1 MAAVSLEQLISLCK
15 RRGII
20 YPGSE
25 IYGGL
30 QGLYDYGPV
39 GVELKNNL
47 INSWWRTNV
56 YERDDMEGLDSA
68 ILMNPLTWKYSG
80 HEETFV
86 DPLVDCRN
94 CNARWRADQ
103 IGDTCPDC
111 ASNKLTEPRPFN
123 LMFKTQMGPV
133 ADENSFAYF
142 RPETAQGIFVNF
154 NNVLTTTARKLPF
167 GIAQIG
173 KGFRNEIN
181 PRNFLFRVREFDMM
195 EIEFFVYPGTE
206 DEWHERWLHDRL
218 SWYQHIGVSRDHIQ
232 IYDVPKNDLAHYSKK
247 TYDLMYRYPTLGY
260 EEIEGIAS
268 RTDFDLGSHTRYQEQ
283 YDLKANVMDNP
294 DSTTRL
300 SYFDPQTNKHLI
312 PFVIEPSAGVG
323 RCLLAVLSEAYDEPM
338 VKPPSDDKLSM
349 VSKEL
354 EAFNAAVAKNTK
366 MNSEVQE
373 ALLTFGESISKE
385 LQETMPRIEALLAMQ
400 GADRIPQGKKLRNQ
414 SQKVINDHYRTVLHL
429 RPHLAPVKVA
439 VFPLKR
445 TDENLVSTAKQIRK
459 TLQTGGK
466 IRTVY
471 DDTGA
476 IGKLYR
482 RQDEIG
488 TPFCVTVDFQ
498 SLDDQTVTI
507 RDRDTMAQ
515 ERLPINELKSYV
527 EEKLEP

>member
-1 MAAVSLEQLISLCK
+1 VPAVSLEQLVSLCK

-47 INSWWRTNV
+47 INSWWRVNV

-68 ILMNPLTWKYSG
+68 ILMNRLVWKYSG

-94 CNARWRADQ
+94 CKARFRADQ
-103 IGDTCPDC
+103 IGSACPECSSKD
-111 ASNKLTEPRPFN
+111 LTEPRPFN
-123 LMFKTQMGPV
+123 LMFRTPVGPV
-133 ADENSFAYF
+133 ADDDSYAYL

-154 NNVLTTTARKLPF
+154 GNVLTTTARKLPF

-195 EIEFFVYPGTE
+195 EIEYFVHPGSE
-206 DEWHERWLHDRL
+206 DEWHQRWLEDRL
-218 SWYQHIGVSRDHIQ
+218 AWWESVGVSRDRIT
-232 IYDVPKNDLAHYSKK
+232 IYDVPAADLAHYSKR
-247 TYDLMYRYPTLGY
+247 TFDLMYRYPSLGDQ
-260 EEIEGIAS
+260 EIEGIAS
-268 RTDFDLGSHTRYQEQ
+268 RTDFDLGSHTRHQQ
-283 YDLKANVMDNP
+283 QFDLKARVMPNP
-294 DSTTRL
+294 DSVGRL
-300 SYFDPQTNKHLI
+300 SYFDPQINKHLI

-323 RCLLAVLSEAYDEPM
+323 RCLLAVLSEAYEEAM
-338 VKPPSDDKLSM
+338 VKSPPEDQAAEVAS
-349 VSKEL
+349 EL
-354 EAFNAAVAKNTK
+354 EAFNRSVSKNEK
-366 MNSEVQE
+366 MPGEMKD
-373 ALLTFGESISKE
+373 ALLSFGESIAAGFPES
-385 LQETMPRIEALLAMQ
+385 MPRIEALLAMQ
-400 GADRIPQGKKLRNQ
+400 GADRIPQGKKLRAVAQ
-414 SQKVINDHYRTVLHL
+414 QPMDTCYRTVLRL
-429 RPHLAPVKVA
+429 RNHLAPVKAA

-445 TDENLVSTAKQIRK
+445 NDDDLVSTARDIRRQ
-459 TLQTGGK
+459 LQAGGN

-488 TPFCVTVDFQ
+488 TPFCITVDYDT
-498 SLDDQTVTI
+498 LKDQTVTV
-507 RDRDTMAQ
+507 RDRDTMEQ
-515 ERLPINELKSYV
+515 IRLPINELRPYI
-527 EEKLEP
+527 EERVQG

>member
-1 MAAVSLEQLISLCK
+1 MPAVSLDQITSLCK

-30 QGLYDYGPV
+30 QGTYDYGPV
-39 GVELKNNL
+39 GVELKNNI

-56 YERDDMEGLDSA
+56 YERDDMEGIDTA
-68 ILMNPLTWKYSG
+68 VLMNSLTWKYSG

-86 DPLVDCRN
+86 DPLVDCRE
-94 CNARWRADQ
+94 CKSRYRADHV
-103 IGDTCPDC
+103 GDTCPNCGSKD
-111 ASNKLTEPRPFN
+111 LTEPRPFN

-133 ADENSFAYF
+133 ADESSFAYL

-154 NNVLTTTARKLPF
+154 DNVLTTTARKLPF

-195 EIEFFVYPGTE
+195 EIEYFVYPGTE
-206 DEWHERWLHDRL
+206 EEWHQRWLEDRL
-218 SWYQHIGVSRDHIQ
+218 AWWARIGVNRDRID
-232 IYDVPKNDLAHYSKK
+232 IYDMPAEDLAHYSKR
-247 TYDLMYRYPTLGY
+247 TFDLMYDYPTLGY

-268 RTDFDLGSHTRYQEQ
+268 RTDFDLGSHTRYQDQFE
-283 YDLKANVMDNP
+283 LASKVNPNP

-300 SYFDPQTNKHLI
+300 SYFDAKSNKHLI

-323 RCLLAVLSEAYDEPM
+323 RCLLAVLCEAYDEPM
-338 VKPPSDDKLSM
+338 VKPPPDDKLKI
-349 VSKEL
+349 VTDGL
-354 EAFNAAVAKNTK
+354 EAFNESVAKNEKITV
-366 MNSEVQE
+366 ETRDT
-373 ALLTFGESISKE
+373 LLAFGETIAGG
-385 LQETMPRIEALLAMQ
+385 LPETMPQIEALLSMP
-400 GADRIPQGKKLRNQ
+400 GADRIQLGKKLRGQ
-414 SQKVINDHYRTVLHL
+414 SQQVIDNHYRTVLRL
-429 RPHLAPVKVA
+429 KPDLAPVKVA

-445 TDENLVSTAKQIRK
+445 NDDELVATAKNIRK
-459 TLQTGGK
+459 TLQTGGN

-488 TPFCVTVDFQ
+488 TPFCVTVDYQ
-498 SLDDQTVTI
+498 TLKDQTVTV
-507 RDRDTMAQ
+507 RDRDTMDQ
-515 ERLPINELKSYV
+515 VRLHIDELSPYVDERVRE
-527 EEKLEP
+527 